1 MADTKFINGKG
12 FLGAR
17 SDLSVWIVS
26 WMIYWFLTVAS
37 KYPCSLVARLLTFM
51 PSCLAVTNLAVKTQT
66 GGRQCSRSSSS
77 NQDQNCSAG
86 RQGLVVPCLFC
97 LVLCRSPA
105 AVLLQPLLAGIF
117 MLNLDPLLWRELL
130 LEPATSALHGIVYS
144 PWIATNWLY
153 LFIIIR
159 PPSISFTFQRNIT
172 GNKWQNRYYYW
183 KLSYKR

>member
-1 MADTKFINGKG
+1 MPSEVADTKFINGKG

-26 WMIYWFLTVAS
+26 WKIYWFLTVAS

-105 AVLLQPLLAGIF
+105 AVACRYIYVKFGSFVMEGIATWTSHISLAWHCVQPMNSNKLVVSFYHYQTTKYFIYFSKKHNGQQMTEQI
-117 MLNLDPLLWRELL
+117 LL
-130 LEPATSALHGIVYS
+130 LEVVI
-144 PWIATNWLY
+144 
-153 LFIIIR
+153 
-159 PPSISFTFQRNIT
+159 
-172 GNKWQNRYYYW
+172 
-183 KLSYKR
+183 